1 VKTYRE
7 IIKHKILFGELL
19 RNKIILY
26 ELNNQNLNSQ
36 IKEKMSKEVF
46 MRLLSADKVWVREN
60 MSSGVKYKKS
70 KRRSRWLIEWL
81 LAL

>member
-1 VKTYRE
+1 MKTYRK

-26 ELNNQNLNSQ
+26 EWNNQNLNSQ

-46 MRLLSADKVWVREN
+46 MRLLSVDKVWVREN
-60 MSSGVKYKKS
+60 MSFVMFYNFINN
-70 KRRSRWLIEWL
+70 L
-81 LAL
+81 

>member
-60 MSSGVKYKKS
+60 MSFVMFYNFINN
-70 KRRSRWLIEWL
+70 L
-81 LAL
+81 

>member
-1 VKTYRE
+1 MKTYRE

-60 MSSGVKYKKS
+60 MSFVMFYNFINN
-70 KRRSRWLIEWL
+70 L
-81 LAL
+81 

>member
-36 IKEKMSKEVF
+36 IIEKMSKEVF

-60 MSSGVKYKKS
+60 MSFVMFYNFINN
-70 KRRSRWLIEWL
+70 L
-81 LAL
+81 